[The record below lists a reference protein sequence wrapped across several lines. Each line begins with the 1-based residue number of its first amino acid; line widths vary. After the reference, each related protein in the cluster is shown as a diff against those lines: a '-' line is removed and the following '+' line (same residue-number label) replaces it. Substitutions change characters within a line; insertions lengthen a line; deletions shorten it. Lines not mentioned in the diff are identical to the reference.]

1 MYLSAAC
8 VHSVQGYFYIESFKE
23 AHVKEA
29 IRGLRN
35 IFGGKGAKLVPMVEM
50 VDAIS
55 VPRPSKA
62 LLGDHPFHPPLHSEP
77 FPLSRTQCCYG
88 CTPQYCG
95 KPCLPSGLISIHR
108 FVISRDFRVEVLTCI
123 VLLQSATRGL
133 V

>member
-1 MYLSAAC
+1 MHSA
-8 VHSVQGYFYIESFKE
+8 QGYFYIESFKE

-62 LLGDHPFHPPLHSEP
+62 LLGDQLQSPLFIPTRCS
-77 FPLSRTQCCYG
+77 
-88 CTPQYCG
+88 
-95 KPCLPSGLISIHR
+95 PCHILCAAMDAP
-108 FVISRDFRVEVLTCI
+108 I
-123 VLLQSATRGL
+123 VLRKPR
-133 V
+133 